1 MYPLESA
8 IYYTF
13 STIPQVLAG
22 AIGLLAAFVL
32 YRLQKLTREMDRAI
46 YVPVQFYEGKIHSEL
61 NSMYIQN
68 KRKELLAFFK
78 KNKKKANIRTET
90 KSGIF
95 DLHILRVEYL
105 LDYKRRLLRDLKIS
119 LLLTAGLIVSSL
131 VVLTVTPFL
140 EDIEVYVFTIGI
152 IWLLLCHLSYINIVI
167 KSL

>member
-1 MYPLESA
+1 MYALENA

-32 YRLQKLTREMDRAI
+32 YRLQKITKETDRTI
-46 YVPVQFYEGKIHSEL
+46 FVPLQFYEGKIYSKL
-61 NSMYIQN
+61 NSMHIQN
-68 KRKELLAFFK
+68 KRRELLDFFK

-90 KSGIF
+90 KSSIF
-95 DLHILRVEYL
+95 DLHITRVEYL

-119 LLLTAGLIVSSL
+119 LLLTAGLIVASL
-131 VVLTVTPFL
+131 VILTVTPFL
-140 EDIEVYVFTIGI
+140 EDVEVYVFSVGI